1 MCACGVRACAWAFG
15 SAGIFL
21 SSRQPP
27 GFPSAH
33 THERDFREFLCDSV
47 LYEEEEGSFTCLA
60 A

>member
-1 MCACGVRACAWAFG
+1 MRTGVWECRHFSLVPTAA
-15 SAGIFL
+15 
-21 SSRQPP
+21 
-27 GFPSAH
+27 GFPGAH

>member
-1 MCACGVRACAWAFG
+1 MCACGGQGLRMGVWECRHFSLVPTAA
-15 SAGIFL
+15 
-21 SSRQPP
+21 